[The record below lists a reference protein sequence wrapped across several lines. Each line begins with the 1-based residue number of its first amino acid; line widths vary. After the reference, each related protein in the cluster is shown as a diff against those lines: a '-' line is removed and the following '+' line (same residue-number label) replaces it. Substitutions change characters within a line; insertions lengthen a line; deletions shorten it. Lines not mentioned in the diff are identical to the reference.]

1 MGAGQLLEHRPQQ
14 QLLQQ
19 QQEPVIEAPEEE
31 GPPGPVPDAGEHP
44 DDHQVPGQLD
54 LGAAAAAQ
62 GNIDVV
68 PEPGAEGDVPA
79 PPELGDAPG
88 DIGVIEID
96 HKVKAQH
103 GPQAPGHIGVAAEVE
118 VRSAGRRPECRT
130 QAARVPAAAGSGGG
144 LVPQQ
149 GELVGQQNL
158 FGQTDGELLDAPGKS
173 GPRCSSARG
182 AAGPRRCS
190 GRWGRQ
196 SAGGTGRY
204 RRRSPQS
211 AGWPGQS
218 SR

>member
-1 MGAGQLLEHRPQQ
+1 QHQDHGVEPLDGRGQLLEHRPQQ

-19 QQEPVIEAPEEE
+19 QQETVIEAPEEE

-68 PEPGAEGDVPA
+68 PEPGAEGDMPA

-88 DIGVIEID
+88 DIGVVEID

-103 GPQAPGHIGVAAEVE
+103 GAQAPGHIGVAAEVD
-118 VRSAGRRPECRT
+118 VDLQGVGQNAAPGGQGTGGRG
-130 QAARVPAAAGSGGG
+130 VGGG

-149 GELVGQQNL
+149 GELVGQQDL
-158 FGQTDGELLDAPGKS
+158 FGQTDGELLDAP
-173 GPRCSSARG
+173 
-182 AAGPRRCS
+182 
-190 GRWGRQ
+190 
-196 SAGGTGRY
+196 
-204 RRRSPQS
+204 
-211 AGWPGQS
+211 
-218 SR
+218 